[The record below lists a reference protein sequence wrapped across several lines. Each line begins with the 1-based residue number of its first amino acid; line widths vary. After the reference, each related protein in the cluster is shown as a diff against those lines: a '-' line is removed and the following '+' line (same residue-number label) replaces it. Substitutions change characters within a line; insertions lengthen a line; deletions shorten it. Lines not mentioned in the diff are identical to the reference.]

1 MSRRER
7 LVAAAAGV
15 VALAMLG
22 PLLKLIAGFIRPVEA
37 RVYT

>member
-15 VALAMLG
+15 VAAGVVALAMLG
-22 PLLKLIAGFIRPVEA
+22 PLLKPTILN
-37 RVYT
+37 